1 MSILRES
8 LCGGIRRS
16 WSSCREPP
24 RIILL
29 AQDAW
34 TLRSLSRIV
43 SPVSFARATAYDVG
57 AREYDTVQ
65 SNSDPILG
73 GSQAVLEFVTFSAIS
88 FTQLFTKPVSLI
100 TFISKSIVADSEKKK
115 GIINTFYGIP
125 KGAMGLMGDFYDG
138 LEHGP
143 KMIGSTVREPGKVD
157 GVLSGTYQGV
167 KGLFTGVYDGIT
179 GLVTEPMEGHKKE
192 VNSTAL

>member
-1 MSILRES
+1 VTR
-8 LCGGIRRS
+8 
-16 WSSCREPP
+16 
-24 RIILL
+24 
-29 AQDAW
+29 
-34 TLRSLSRIV
+34 
-43 SPVSFARATAYDVG
+43 TAAHKPG
-57 AREYDTVQ
+57 AREYETVQ

-88 FTQLFTKPVSLI
+88 FTQLFTKPVCPFSLDLAAK
-100 TFISKSIVADSEKKK
+100 TNPMQKK
-115 GIINTFYGIP
+115 GFINTFYGIP

-143 KMIGSTVREPGKVD
+143 KMLGSTVREPGKVD

-167 KGLFTGVYDGIT
+167 KGLFTGIYDGVT

-192 VNSTAL
+192 VSPCSIINERNSLQGAIGAIKGSLRSRE

>member
-1 MSILRES
+1 VTWCDNSRTRSDES
-8 LCGGIRRS
+8 
-16 WSSCREPP
+16 
-24 RIILL
+24 
-29 AQDAW
+29 
-34 TLRSLSRIV
+34 
-43 SPVSFARATAYDVG
+43 G
-57 AREYDTVQ
+57 AREYETVQ

-88 FTQLFTKPVSLI
+88 FTQLFTKPVCLFSLNPAAV
-100 TFISKSIVADSEKKK
+100 TDLLQKK

-125 KGAMGLMGDFYDG
+125 KGAMGLMGDLYDG
-138 LEHGP
+138 FEHAP

-167 KGLFTGVYDGIT
+167 KGLFTGIYDGVT

-192 VNSTAL
+192 VSL